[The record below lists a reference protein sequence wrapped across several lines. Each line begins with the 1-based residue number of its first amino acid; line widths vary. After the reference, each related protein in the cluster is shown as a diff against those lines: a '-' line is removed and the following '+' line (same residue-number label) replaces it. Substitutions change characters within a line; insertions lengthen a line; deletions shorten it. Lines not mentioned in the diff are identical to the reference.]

1 MVVTKTRTLSD
12 FARQKND
19 LITLL
24 AAKTAAAKVTAI
36 NKNIDNKFSP
46 DAANVNAVLNA
57 IEAKF
62 KKCEAIYYNYFE
74 DADHGVLS
82 GNITTLPVGVD
93 STLIDGTAVINY
105 YFSVDDR
112 YAYKDMVDGNFQTFI
127 LTIAS
132 MYENLVTLAEIFL
145 RKVMVYIKKP
155 LSSPLRDYLD
165 YLKLMISLGYRNND
179 RLNICMTSADPFFI
193 KYLEQINLL
202 RNKFVH
208 GVSINLESDNY
219 NYYVA
224 AMVNTFTPK
233 SADLLLHVFTK
244 AILDNTGAFIIDLMT
259 ALEKSSKHHLKYIP
273 AN

>member
-12 FARQKND
+12 FARQKNN
-19 LITLL
+19 LISLL

-46 DAANVNAVLNA
+46 DAANVNAVLNG

-82 GNITTLPVGVD
+82 GNIATLPVGVD
-93 STLIDGTAVINY
+93 STLIDGTAIMKY
-105 YFSVDDR
+105 YFSVNDR

-165 YLKLMISLGYRNND
+165 YLKLMISLGYRDND
-179 RLNICMTSADPFFI
+179 RLNICMTAADPFFD
-193 KYLEQINLL
+193 KYLEQINML
-202 RNKFVH
+202 RNKFIH
-208 GVSINLESDNY
+208 GSSLNLESDSF

-224 AMVNTFTPK
+224 AMVNKFTPK
-233 SADLLLHVFTK
+233 TADLLLHLFTK
-244 AILDNTGAFIIDLMT
+244 AILDNTKVFIIDLMS
-259 ALEKSSKHHLKYIP
+259 ALEKSGKHHLKFIP
-273 AN
+273 A